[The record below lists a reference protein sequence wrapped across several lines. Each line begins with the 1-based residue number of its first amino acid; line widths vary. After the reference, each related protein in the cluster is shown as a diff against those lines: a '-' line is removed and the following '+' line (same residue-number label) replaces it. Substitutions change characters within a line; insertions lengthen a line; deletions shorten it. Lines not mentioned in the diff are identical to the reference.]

1 MEHFPLNS
9 FVWGGFSGLQPFV
22 NLQAPILAW
31 PTGCTDHQG
40 TMSLRPPGRIH
51 RAVLAPLPV
60 ASSGITT
67 CPNQTI
73 DTAGLVRAPP
83 SLTCRN
89 RSLVGCSSTLHLAT
103 LAFLP
108 DQLSPAGH
116 YTSERLTKPY
126 SGELPASASRLDG
139 SLTAGKH
146 CQVTRL
152 CCSAIDKNRPISDL
166 RACESYPGRQ
176 TLEGD

>member
-73 DTAGLVRAPP
+73 DTAGLVRASP
-83 SLTCRN
+83 SLTCWN
-89 RSLVGCSSTLHLAT
+89 RSLVGYSFTLYLGA
-103 LAFLP
+103 LVYLLLKLLP
-108 DQLSPAGH
+108 SDH
-116 YTSERLTKPY
+116 YTSERLTRPS
-126 SGELPASASRLDG
+126 SGELLVSAKPKRLSHSRRPLPG
-139 SLTAGKH
+139 RREIHS
-146 CQVTRL
+146 VISRR
-152 CCSAIDKNRPISDL
+152 RPISS
-166 RACESYPGRQ
+166 A
-176 TLEGD
+176 